1 MSKISDK
8 TGKFLLN
15 YSNVFQCPL
24 FIQRVT
30 YTELKCDAS
39 LRLRNWQIMP
49 QVSEV
54 CSIRLNTELDDLKH
68 KTVGISD
75 ANCEVIC

>member
-39 LRLRNWQIMP
+39 LVL
-49 QVSEV
+49 
-54 CSIRLNTELDDLKH
+54 LKCL
-68 KTVGISD
+68 KFARSV
-75 ANCEVIC
+75 